1 MKKFSAKTRKNRFR
15 EIRLLRERGDV
26 QLMRVS
32 KASEIDEFVEAAYE
46 LSKRTWQFDRGWGLR
61 DPDIVRSK
69 LQFLAQRGWLRSYL
83 LKCGGIPCSFIL
95 GQQYASPYY
104 TDFAGVD
111 YAWRS
116 SSVASFILLLPL
128 DDLFKENS

>member
-1 MKKFSAKTRKNRFR
+1 MRGGFQVYRRNGSLPHLLIRLDGTFESYMKKFSAKTRKNRFR

-61 DPDIVRSK
+61 DPVIVRTK
-69 LQFLAQRGWLRSYL
+69 LQFFPHLELFPSHL
-83 LKCGGIPCSFIL
+83 LKCG
-95 GQQYASPYY
+95 
-104 TDFAGVD
+104 
-111 YAWRS
+111 
-116 SSVASFILLLPL
+116 
-128 DDLFKENS
+128 